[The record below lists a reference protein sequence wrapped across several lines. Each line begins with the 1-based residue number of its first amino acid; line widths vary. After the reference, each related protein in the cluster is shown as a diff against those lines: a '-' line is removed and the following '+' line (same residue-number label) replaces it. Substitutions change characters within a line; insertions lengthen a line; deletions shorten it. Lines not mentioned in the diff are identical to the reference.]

1 MFVANALVSG
11 DVMNSDVPLG
21 RCQGSKDRRKRIELA
36 LTIYRVFMQGPF
48 YQVLSGGRGDINLEL
63 PGQ

>member
-11 DVMNSDVPLG
+11 DVPLG
-21 RCQGSKDRRKRIELA
+21 RCQGSKDRRKRIGLA

-48 YQVLSGGRGDINLEL
+48 YQVLSGGRSDINLEL